1 MAEGT
6 GRGEMLSI
14 WFFVGG
20 LMLIYGLVLMPYGA
34 YEWLGNHPPAN
45 ELLLPLHMQNMHP
58 TFWWG
63 LGMTIFGA
71 FYTLKFRP
79 KRGDAGKA

>member
-20 LMLIYGLVLMPYGA
+20 LTLVYGLVLLPYGA
-34 YEWLGNHPPAN
+34 WEWFAHHEAPTVLNN
-45 ELLLPLHMQNMHP
+45 LHP

-63 LGMTIFGA
+63 LLMTLFGA
-71 FYTLKFRP
+71 FYTLRFRP
-79 KRGDAGKA
+79 RSEDANKA

>member
-14 WFFVGG
+14 WFFVGIMT
-20 LMLIYGLVLMPYGA
+20 LAYGAVLLPYGA
-34 YEWLGNHPPAN
+34 WEWFGGHEAPTV
-45 ELLLPLHMQNMHP
+45 LHQLHP

-63 LGMTIFGA
+63 LLLTVFGG

-79 KRGDAGKA
+79 RRGDTSKG